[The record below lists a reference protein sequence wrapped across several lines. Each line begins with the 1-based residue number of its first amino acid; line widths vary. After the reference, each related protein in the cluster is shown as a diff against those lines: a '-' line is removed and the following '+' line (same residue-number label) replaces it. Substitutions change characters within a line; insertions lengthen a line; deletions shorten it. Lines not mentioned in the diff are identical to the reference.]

1 MLQAQEEGNVT
12 VSVLKFTPK
21 AEDDGAMLICQ
32 ATNEKLPDQ
41 AVQDSRLL
49 SINCE
54 CVVKGEGGRG
64 KQGSAGGWRGEAC
77 EGDDWEVWQDS
88 VVQGEGKARQD
99 IVGWCGS
106 EAGWWEGKARQGDE
120 EKWQGREKETQYK
133 ETAWT
138 PSDRFFF
145 FLSN

>member
-54 CVVKGEGGRG
+54 CVGEGHRV
-64 KQGSAGGWRGEAC
+64 AEMW
-77 EGDDWEVWQDS
+77 
-88 VVQGEGKARQD
+88 
-99 IVGWCGS
+99 
-106 EAGWWEGKARQGDE
+106 
-120 EKWQGREKETQYK
+120 GREVTSEGTVV
-133 ETAWT
+133 
-138 PSDRFFF
+138 
-145 FLSN
+145 

>member
-1 MLQAQEEGNVT
+1 MGQGSGLLIVLACQQVTQIRVLQAQEEGNVT

-54 CVVKGEGGRG
+54 
-64 KQGSAGGWRGEAC
+64 
-77 EGDDWEVWQDS
+77 
-88 VVQGEGKARQD
+88 
-99 IVGWCGS
+99 
-106 EAGWWEGKARQGDE
+106 
-120 EKWQGREKETQYK
+120 
-133 ETAWT
+133 
-138 PSDRFFF
+138 
-145 FLSN
+145 

>member
-1 MLQAQEEGNVT
+1 MGQGSGVLIVLACQQVTQIRVLQAQEEGNVT

-54 CVVKGEGGRG
+54 
-64 KQGSAGGWRGEAC
+64 
-77 EGDDWEVWQDS
+77 
-88 VVQGEGKARQD
+88 
-99 IVGWCGS
+99 
-106 EAGWWEGKARQGDE
+106 
-120 EKWQGREKETQYK
+120 
-133 ETAWT
+133 
-138 PSDRFFF
+138 
-145 FLSN
+145 

>member
-54 CVVKGEGGRG
+54 YAAAADVTEARDSKLQNRARKEG
-64 KQGSAGGWRGEAC
+64 
-77 EGDDWEVWQDS
+77 
-88 VVQGEGKARQD
+88 
-99 IVGWCGS
+99 
-106 EAGWWEGKARQGDE
+106 
-120 EKWQGREKETQYK
+120 
-133 ETAWT
+133 
-138 PSDRFFF
+138 
-145 FLSN
+145 